1 MLLEIAVF
9 NISSALLAEKAGAD
23 RLELCENPE
32 DGGTT
37 PSYGTLRTVIEKV
50 GIPAFPI
57 IRPRGGDF
65 LYDDESYEVM
75 KKDLLLCKE
84 LGFPGAV
91 LGLLKRDGTVDKD
104 RTRRLVELSY
114 PLEITFHRAFDRARA
129 PLEALADLIDCGC
142 SRVLTSGQHP
152 TVEDGLPLIKKLLQA
167 ANKEIIILPGSG
179 VRSST
184 LPMLIEA
191 GAEEF
196 HSSARMATPSQM
208 QFTVKDMQETLNN
221 LLVDSSEIA
230 QMKALLTQ

>member
-9 NISSALLAEKAGAD
+9 NVQSAILAEKAGAD

-32 DGGTT
+32 EGGTT

-65 LYDDESYEVM
+65 LYDEDSYEVM

-84 LGFPGAV
+84 LGFSGAV
-91 LGLLKRDGTVDKD
+91 LGLLNKDGSIDKE
-104 RTRRLVELSY
+104 RTRRLVDLSY
-114 PLEITFHRAFDRARA
+114 PLEITFHRAFDRAKA
-129 PLEALADLIDCGC
+129 PLEALNDLIDCGC

-152 TVEDGLPLIKKLLQA
+152 TVAAGMALISELIRMA
-167 ANKEIIILPGSG
+167 GKEIIILPGSG
-179 VRSST
+179 VRSTT
-184 LPMLIEA
+184 LPQLIEA

-196 HSSARMATPSQM
+196 HSSARMVVPSAM
-208 QFTVKDMQETLNN
+208 EYTVPEMNEHLDN
-221 LLVDSSEIA
+221 LIVDTGEIGA
-230 QMKALLTQ
+230 MKALLSK

>member
-32 DGGTT
+32 QGGTT
-37 PSYGTLRTVIEKV
+37 PSYGTLRTVIEKIA
-50 GIPAFPI
+50 IPAFPI

-65 LYDDESYEVM
+65 LYDDESYEVI

-91 LGLLKRDGTVDKD
+91 LGLLKRDGSVDKE
-104 RTRRLVELSY
+104 RTRRLVEISY

-129 PLEALADLIDCGC
+129 PLDALQDLIACGC
-142 SRVLTSGQHP
+142 TRVLTSGQHP
-152 TVEDGLPLIKKLLQA
+152 TVNDGLPLIRQLIKA

-184 LPMLIEA
+184 LPMLIGA

-196 HSSARMATPSQM
+196 HSSARMVTASQM
-208 QFTVKDMQETLNN
+208 DFTVPDMNEQLDN

>member
-9 NISSALLAEKAGAD
+9 NVQSAILAEKAGAD

-32 DGGTT
+32 EGGTT

-65 LYDDESYEVM
+65 LYDEDSYEVM

-84 LGFPGAV
+84 LGFSGAV
-91 LGLLKRDGTVDKD
+91 LGLLNKDGSIDKE
-104 RTRRLVELSY
+104 RTRRLVDLSY
-114 PLEITFHRAFDRARA
+114 PLEITFHRAFDRAKA
-129 PLEALADLIDCGC
+129 PLEALNDLIDCGC

-152 TVEDGLPLIKKLLQA
+152 TVAAGMALISELIRMA
-167 ANKEIIILPGSG
+167 GKEIIILPGSG
-179 VRSST
+179 VRSTT
-184 LPMLIEA
+184 LPQLIEA

-196 HSSARMATPSQM
+196 HSSARMVVPSAM
-208 QFTVKDMQETLNN
+208 EYTVPEMNEN
-221 LLVDSSEIA
+221 LDNLIVDTGEIGA
-230 QMKALLTQ
+230 MKALLSK